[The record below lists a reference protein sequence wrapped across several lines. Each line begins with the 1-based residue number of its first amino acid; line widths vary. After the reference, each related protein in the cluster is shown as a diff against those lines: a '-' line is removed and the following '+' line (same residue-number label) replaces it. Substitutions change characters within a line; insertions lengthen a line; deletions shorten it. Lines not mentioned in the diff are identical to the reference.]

1 MDWKDHK
8 ETGRLIH
15 AQKLFLIPHTDKCS
29 CLFKSMRPSS
39 LETKLNL
46 YNLDAKQKH
55 EIISLC
61 VRGHYALACTKYF
74 EITHKTSPQKV
85 INHPN
90 QYFDNS
96 FEILNKSHS
105 SELIYKNEKENDE
118 DDEYCNIAVEQ
129 TNIKVESI
137 IHVINWS
144 DDDFHEIVD
153 QISND

>member
-1 MDWKDHK
+1 MEGAQRDWTPHSCPK
-8 ETGRLIH
+8 I
-15 AQKLFLIPHTDKCS
+15 ISHTDKCS

-61 VRGHYALACTKYF
+61 VKGHYALACTKYF

-105 SELIYKNEKENDE
+105 
-118 DDEYCNIAVEQ
+118 IAVEQ